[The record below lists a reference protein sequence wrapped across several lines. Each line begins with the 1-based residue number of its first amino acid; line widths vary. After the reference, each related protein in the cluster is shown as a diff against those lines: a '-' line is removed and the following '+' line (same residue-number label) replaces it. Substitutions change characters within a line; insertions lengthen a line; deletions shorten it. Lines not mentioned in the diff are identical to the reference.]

1 MARNATALVIALLV
15 LLLGVRPLV
24 KAMTKKKDEAEAAK
38 ALPMGAADGT
48 ATAAQGGAPRVDA
61 DGQPLPEQIAIQP
74 AVTLDEIEET
84 NNFDDRIVKVR
95 GFTRDN
101 PARAALAIRDMIRSE
116 AQS

>member
-1 MARNATALVIALLV
+1 MARNATAVLIALLV

-24 KAMTKKKDEAEAAK
+24 KAMTKKKDEAETK
-38 ALPMGAADGT
+38 ALPMGAADG
-48 ATAAQGGAPRVDA
+48 AGADGAAPRVAA
-61 DGQPLPEQIAIQP
+61 DGQPVPEQIAVQP